1 MRYAAV
7 ALVLV
12 AATMPAAENRVYRTA
27 DEDGSPVFSDRGR
40 GEVLAPVR
48 INTYRADAPP
58 GPALADTSVGDMEAR
73 PEPYDTVA
81 VVSPGPGDTIR
92 ANGGEVLVEVHVRPA
107 LRPGHRPLLLLDGA
121 AAGGNCVDPSAGGAR
136 GGLPPRMKE
145 PARGGPAPRTRE
157 PARGGLPPRMKE
169 PARGGSR
176 RKDQSPL
183 IACTLSGVHRG
194 PHTLRIELVDGGDA
208 VVGGTAATTFH
219 VQRVALRR

>member
-12 AATMPAAENRVYRTA
+12 ATTMPAAENRVYRTA

-58 GPALADTSVGDMEAR
+58 GPALADTSAGDMEAR

-121 AAGGNCVDPSAGGAR
+121 AAGGSCVDPSARGAR
-136 GGLPPRMKE
+136 GGPPPRRK
-145 PARGGPAPRTRE
+145 APT
-157 PARGGLPPRMKE
+157 
-169 PARGGSR
+169 R
-176 RKDQSPL
+176 RKAESPL

-194 PHTLRIELVDGGDA
+194 PHTLRIELVDGGGA

>member
-12 AATMPAAENRVYRTA
+12 ATTMPAAENRVYRTA
-27 DEDGSPVFSDRGR
+27 DEDGCPVFSDRGR

-58 GPALADTSVGDMEAR
+58 GPALADTSAGDMEAR

-107 LRPGHRPLLLLDGA
+107 LRPGHRPLLLLDGT
-121 AAGGNCVDPSAGGAR
+121 AAGGSCVEPSAGGAR
-136 GGLPPRMKE
+136 GGRPPRMKE
-145 PARGGPAPRTRE
+145 PARGGP
-157 PARGGLPPRMKE
+157 PPRRKA
-169 PARGGSR
+169 PTR
-176 RKDQSPL
+176 RKAELPL

-194 PHTLRIELVDGGDA
+194 PHTLRIELVDGGGA

>member
-12 AATMPAAENRVYRTA
+12 ATTMPAAENRVYRTA

-58 GPALADTSVGDMEAR
+58 GPALADTSAGDMEAR
-73 PEPYDTVA
+73 SEPYDTVA

-121 AAGGNCVDPSAGGAR
+121 AAGGSCVEPSAGGAR
-136 GGLPPRMKE
+136 GGPPPRMRE
-145 PARGGPAPRTRE
+145 PARGGP
-157 PARGGLPPRMKE
+157 PPRRKA
-169 PARGGSR
+169 PTR
-176 RKDQSPL
+176 RTAESTL

-194 PHTLRIELVDGGDA
+194 PHTLRIELVDGGGA